1 MKVQAI
7 KIFLIVLLTVLYYH
21 PIKAQIIPNGQG
33 VPAVNYVP
41 PLEQANLGGRIN
53 YVRTWEP
60 WKPITD
66 AGSVSV
72 QSIADVKVNTVY
84 MDGQGRL
91 AQTVSKQASPG
102 GNDLVAYKQF
112 DRYGRETVQ
121 PLPYISFTTDGSFK
135 SNPYAAQQYYYS
147 TGAVNNNQYAGEQI
161 YFGRTALETSPLLR
175 PDTVM
180 APGNSWAGSL
190 KGVRYFYQVNTETDA
205 VRIWTLGDAAG
216 SVPATAG
223 VYPEGRLYKNIVID
237 EDGKQVIEYKDL
249 KGQIILKK
257 VQESNTPGPAHSG
270 WVCTYYIYDDYGLLR
285 CVIQP
290 KGVQL
295 CEVQGWSLSTEVL
308 NEQCFRY
315 EYDQR
320 NRMIIKKVPGAGEVW
335 MLYDARDRL
344 VMTQDAN
351 LRNSNPSKWHYTK
364 YDEAN
369 RPISAGL
376 LISSADRAAHQAA
389 AYNST
394 TYPELSYYS
403 HQVFTTTIYDDNSEF
418 SFDTQD
424 IGKLDAGANPWPQ
437 AVVNSSIVYGK
448 PVKTTTATEG
458 FLQPTNTYSF
468 YDEKGRVIQVRVEDG
483 RKRISTTT
491 SRYDFSGKVIASY
504 QRQYV
509 PDHVQGGP
517 LTVTVLT
524 KMLYDAGG
532 RLLKTWKKINDGP
545 TDKLIADNS
554 YDELGQ
560 LKSKKLA
567 PAFNNNAGIETLEY
581 SYNIRGWLK
590 SINQQYATGST
601 NSNWFGQVLSYDHGF
616 TFQQY
621 NGNISGL
628 QWRGK
633 SDGEQRAFGF
643 AYDNLN
649 RFVSGDF
656 TQLSGS
662 GWNTNTGL
670 DFTVNNMSY
679 DANGNIVT
687 MNQKG
692 WKLGGSLLIDQLTYS
707 YETASNKLK
716 QVLDGVNNL
725 NSHLGDFKYDPLTK
739 GSTDY
744 SYDNNGNLVRDNNK
758 AIKDD
763 NLQAIEYN
771 HLNLPVLIRVKD
783 KGTIA
788 YRYDANGNKVSKIV
802 TEGGQKKVTNYFA
815 GFVYEFTTTGAVEDG
830 IDVLQFFGHEEG
842 RIRPKGNEFVYDYF
856 IKDHLGNVRMVLAEE
871 QQSDMYIAATM
882 ETATATQEETFYSNL
897 PETRTDVP
905 ANYPPISGNQKVARL
920 SGNEQSDPGGVK
932 IGPAILLKVMAG
944 DKFNVMVNSWW
955 EAVTRPGTPTSPYNA
970 LLNALSGSIAA
981 QNGNHGSNVE
991 LANSA
996 EINAT
1001 VGNYLNTQTNYN
1013 TTRPKAFL
1021 NWLLLDER
1029 FNYVAGS
1036 SGFEQVGAAD
1046 LLNTHTQTDK
1056 PVEKSGYLY
1065 IFVSNS
1071 TPNIDV
1077 FFDNLQVTHN
1087 RGPLVEETHYYPF
1100 GLIMAGVSSKA
1111 LNNTP
1116 ENKNRYNGKEQ
1127 QSKEFSD
1134 GSGLDW
1140 YDYGARIYDAQI
1152 GRWNHIDPLSE
1163 KMRRYSPYNYAFDN
1177 PLRYIDPDGMAPTD
1191 WIRYADEYG
1200 NDQIIWRKDIKSQ
1213 KDANDWAAF
1222 ANVNGS
1228 NYTNVRY
1235 LGETKVVERGYT
1247 DSDVETKPY
1256 QLNAD
1261 GTATQLEY
1269 GKPTTTQADPAN
1281 AEPPTDRG
1289 KEGGTGVSKEGVD
1302 GFLEVTATGI
1312 AGGELAIEKGTP
1324 KDFPVDKVATKTLD
1338 VLGKALG
1345 VYDATNAIGD
1355 FVDKP
1360 SFGRATKA
1368 LLKTGLAAFELFNK
1382 VNPVVGVIT
1391 TLSDVFG
1398 ITDAIFD
1405 WW

>member
-21 PIKAQIIPNGQG
+21 PVKAQVIPNGQG

-66 AGSVSV
+66 AGTVSA

-84 MDGQGRL
+84 VDGQGRP

-102 GNDLVAYKQF
+102 GNDLVAYKQY

-161 YFGRTALETSPLLR
+161 YFGRTALETSPLQR

-190 KGVRYFYQVNTETDA
+190 RGVRYLYQVNTASDA
-205 VRIWTLGDAAG
+205 VRRWTVGDAAG
-216 SVPATAG
+216 SVPVTAG
-223 VYPEGRLYKNIVID
+223 IYPEGRLYKHIVID
-237 EDGKQVIEYKDL
+237 EQGKQVIEYKDL
-249 KGQIILKK
+249 QGQVILKK
-257 VQESNTPGPAHSG
+257 VQESNTPGPAHNG
-270 WVCTYYIYDDYGLLR
+270 WACTYYIYDDYGLLR

-295 CEVQGWSLSTEVL
+295 CEGQGWSLSTELL

-320 NRMIIKKVPGAGEVW
+320 NRMIIKNVPGAGEVW
-335 MLYDARDRL
+335 MVYDARDRL
-344 VMTQDAN
+344 VLTQDAN
-351 LRNSNPSKWHYTK
+351 LRSTSPAKWMYTK

-369 RPISAGL
+369 RPVSTGL
-376 LISSADRAAHQAA
+376 LVSSADRATHQAA

-394 TYPELSYYS
+394 AYPVLANYSFSEL
-403 HQVFTTTIYDDNSEF
+403 TTSVYDFCEDI
-418 SFDTQD
+418 FDPQD
-424 IGKLDAGANPWPQ
+424 IAKLDAGSNPWPEP
-437 AVVNSSIVYGK
+437 VVNSLLTYGK
-448 PVKTTTATEG
+448 LVMTTTATEG
-458 FLQPTNTYSF
+458 FSQATLSHSF
-468 YDEKGRVIQVRVEDG
+468 YDEKGRIIQVQVLDG
-483 RKRISTTT
+483 RKRKNTITN
-491 SRYDFSGKVIASY
+491 RYDFSGKIIASY
-504 QRQYV
+504 QRQYI
-509 PDHVQGGP
+509 PDRVQGGP

-545 TDKLIADNS
+545 ADKLIAENS

-590 SINQQYATGST
+590 SINQQYATGGT

-616 TFQQY
+616 TAQQY

-643 AYDNLN
+643 TYDNLN

-662 GWNTNTGL
+662 GWNTSAGL
-670 DFTVNNMSY
+670 DFTVSNMSY

-692 WKLGGSLLIDQLTYS
+692 WKLGGSVLIDQLTYS

-716 QVLDGVNNL
+716 QVLDGVNNF

-744 SYDNNGNLVRDNNK
+744 SYDNNGNLIRDNNK

-788 YRYDANGNKVSKIV
+788 YYYDADGNKVSKVV
-802 TEGGQKKVTNYFA
+802 TENNQKTVTNYFA
-815 GFVYEFTTTGAVEDG
+815 GFVYQFRTTGNIWNA
-830 IDVLQFFGHEEG
+830 IDTLQFFGHEEG

-856 IKDHLGNVRMVLAEE
+856 IKDHLGNVRMVLTEE

-882 ETATATQEETFYSNL
+882 ETATAAQEETFYSNL

-905 ANYPPISGNQKVARL
+905 ANYPPINGNQKVAKL
-920 SGNEQSDPGGVK
+920 NGNESGDAGGVK

-944 DKFNVMVNSWW
+944 DKFNVTVNSWW
-955 EAVTRPGTPTSPYNA
+955 EAITRPGTPTSPYNA

-981 QNGNHGSNVE
+981 QNGNHGSSVE

-996 EINAT
+996 EVNAS
-1001 VGNYLNTQTNYN
+1001 VGNYLNSQSNYN

-1021 NWLLLDER
+1021 NWLLLDDR

-1036 SGFEQVGAAD
+1036 SGFEQVGVAD

-1065 IFVSNS
+1065 IYVSNS

-1077 FFDNLQVTHN
+1077 FFDNLQVTHT

-1100 GLIMAGVSSKA
+1100 GLIMNAMSSKA
-1111 LNNTP
+1111 LAFGGV
-1116 ENKNRYNGKEQ
+1116 ENKFKYNGKEEQ
-1127 QSKEFSD
+1127 RQEFSD
-1134 GSGLDW
+1134 GSGLEW
-1140 YDYGARIYDAQI
+1140 LDYGARMYDNQI
-1152 GRWNHIDPLSE
+1152 GRWQVIDPLAD

-1177 PLRYIDPDGMAPTD
+1177 PIRFIDPDGMSPDDVIITFKRNKDKSGNVIITANVTINLTIVDPKGKTTGLD
-1191 WIRYADEYG
+1191 QSWITGRGNVFGGNLYTTAVGANGKDENYAL
-1200 NDQIIWRKDIKSQ
+1200 NINTSINLSVV
-1213 KDANDWAAF
+1213 KDATQAKSTD
-1222 ANVNGS
+1222 
-1228 NYTNVRY
+1228 YI
-1235 LGETKVVERGYT
+1235 LQVV
-1247 DSDVETKPY
+1247 DDIP
-1256 QLNAD
+1256 
-1261 GTATQLEY
+1261 GTAIGEVDRVGGDVGAVESGLTM
-1269 GKPTTTQADPAN
+1269 GKGFSQVALHELGHILGIEHGEGGLMDPTFDKL
-1281 AEPPTDRG
+1281 PPTDSKAVSVTDYQKLQAWKGIIGLTNG
-1289 KEGGTGVSKEGVD
+1289 KTSGTIRAFATTEDSRKELMKYLQD
-1302 GFLEVTATGI
+1302 NGI
-1312 AGGELAIEKGTP
+1312 K
-1324 KDFPVDKVATKTLD
+1324 
-1338 VLGKALG
+1338 
-1345 VYDATNAIGD
+1345 
-1355 FVDKP
+1355 
-1360 SFGRATKA
+1360 
-1368 LLKTGLAAFELFNK
+1368 
-1382 VNPVVGVIT
+1382 
-1391 TLSDVFG
+1391 
-1398 ITDAIFD
+1398 
-1405 WW
+1405 